1 MDRNQLLELLYQ
13 CYLEARKHKR
23 HTHSQMLFECHLE
36 DNIVELCNDIYN
48 KRYEISPSIYFI
60 QYDPVQREIF
70 AWNFRDRIVHHLI
83 FELISPYREK
93 QFIYDSYSCRKG
105 KWTSFGIERI
115 HKFMCAVS
123 DNFTK
128 EAWILKMDIKW
139 YFMSIDKD
147 ILRQKIYDFILERP
161 DFPWKWASQIFPWG
175 KFIISDKYPDY
186 IIKIIYDTIY
196 NDPTKNWIFKWKKS
210 DYNWLP
216 KTKSLFTSKKW
227 CGLPI
232 WNLTSQL
239 FSNIYLNDFDH
250 YVKEQLKIKYYGRY
264 VDDFVLI
271 HTDKEYLK
279 SCIPI
284 IRDYLSDALN
294 LVLHPNKIYLQPVNR
309 GVQFLWAK
317 IYPYCMY
324 RGKRTIH
331 NFKKTL
337 IESNYYPSR
346 ESLDSFIWLMMHYN
360 NYKLIRKF
368 LHQIGEDNVRDISKF
383 ASKFLE

>member
-1 MDRNQLLELLYQ
+1 MDKNQLLELLYQ

-23 HTHSQMLFECHLE
+23 HTHSQMLFESHLE
-36 DNIVELCNDIYN
+36 DNIVKLCNDIYA
-48 KRYEISPSIYFI
+48 KKYKISPSIYFI

-105 KWTSFGIERI
+105 KGTSFGVQRI
-115 HKFMCAVS
+115 YKFMQAIS
-123 DNFTK
+123 NDFTQD
-128 EAWILKMDIKW
+128 AWILKMDIKW
-139 YFMSIDKD
+139 YFMSINKD
-147 ILRQKIYDFILERP
+147 ILWQKIHNFISERSN
-161 DFPWKWASQIFPWG
+161 FQWKWDSQIFPWG

-186 IIKIIYDTIY
+186 IIKIIHDTIY
-196 NDPTKNWIFKWKKS
+196 NDPTKSGIFKWKRS
-210 DYNWLP
+210 DYIGLP
-216 KTKSLFTSKKW
+216 PTKSLFTSKKW

-250 YVKEQLKIKYYGRY
+250 YVKEKLNIKYYGRY
-264 VDDFVLI
+264 VDDFVLM

-284 IRDYLSDALN
+284 IRDYLSDTVHLT
-294 LVLHPNKIYLQPVNR
+294 LHPNKIYLQPVDR
-309 GVQFLWAK
+309 GVHFLWAS
-317 IYPYCMY
+317 IYPYCIY

-331 NFKKTL
+331 NFKNKLKET
-337 IESNYYPSR
+337 NNYPSR